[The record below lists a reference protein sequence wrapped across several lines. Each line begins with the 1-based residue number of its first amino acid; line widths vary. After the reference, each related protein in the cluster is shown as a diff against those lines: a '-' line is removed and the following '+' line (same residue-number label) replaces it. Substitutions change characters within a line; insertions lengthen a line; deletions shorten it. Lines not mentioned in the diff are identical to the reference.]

1 MIKQMTAATAAL
13 ALAACATYGDDM
25 AMSSDDNVAEV
36 VMMSDSHETLEQ
48 LVVTA
53 GLGDTLMG
61 AGPFTVFAPTDA
73 AFDRVP
79 AAQRT
84 ALMQPANRE
93 MLRGVLTYHVVAGN
107 VSSSDLIGMIND
119 NGGSATV
126 TTVQGTPITAS
137 LENGNVKLTDA
148 TGGVAYVNAA
158 DLNGSNGVVHSING
172 VLMPRN

>member
-1 MIKQMTAATAAL
+1 MIKQLTAATAAL

-73 AFDRVP
+73 AFERVP

>member
-1 MIKQMTAATAAL
+1 MIKQLTAATAAL